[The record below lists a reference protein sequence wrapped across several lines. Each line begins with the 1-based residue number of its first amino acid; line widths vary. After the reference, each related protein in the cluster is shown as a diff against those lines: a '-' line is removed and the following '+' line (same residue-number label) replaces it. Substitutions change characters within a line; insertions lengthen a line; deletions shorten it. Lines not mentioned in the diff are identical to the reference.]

1 MSQLKPSFVSD
12 IRAALGRSRFTL
24 EDFVLELPESGSLLV
39 KITFI
44 HKPEYSLSLFE
55 EEKRETVKIEQNYN
69 MSSRT
74 EHIRQVVLSVKTIP
88 GRFKTKTVT
97 EIYEIGEVLE
107 LIPTWCEG
115 IRADLYALMP
125 TPDPLELLKQQLKAK
140 LDELVNEPNDFFNE
154 DELSVVDKRLDQLY
168 EDISQLREQHSL
180 TKQQLEA
187 LQKEIEEFKKSAR
200 AYPKG
205 IWAKIT
211 SNKLVKA
218 TGQILNTPECRT
230 FIFQQI
236 RRVLGVPDD
245 T

>member
-1 MSQLKPSFVSD
+1 
-12 IRAALGRSRFTL
+12 
-24 EDFVLELPESGSLLV
+24 
-39 KITFI
+39 
-44 HKPEYSLSLFE
+44 
-55 EEKRETVKIEQNYN
+55 
-69 MSSRT
+69 
-74 EHIRQVVLSVKTIP
+74 
-88 GRFKTKTVT
+88 
-97 EIYEIGEVLE
+97 
-107 LIPTWCEG
+107 
-115 IRADLYALMP
+115 MP
-125 TPDPLELLKQQLKAK
+125 TPDPLEQLKQQLQAK

-154 DELSVVDKRLDQLY
+154 EELSVVDKRFDRLY

-205 IWAKIT
+205 IWAKLT
-211 SNKLVKA
+211 GNKLVKA

-236 RRVLGVPDD
+236 RRVLGLPDD